1 YGIDNWYYAMQGY
14 NDSQPTLTNGKT
26 GPRFRQGFF
35 RFKVEGEN
43 ENVAVTDLEFL
54 RSTNN
59 NTWGLGISEEGII
72 FGSTANGNP
81 SEHMPI
87 PNRYYEAVRGWS
99 STVLNGIYDS
109 NRFYPI
115 TENVRQVDWHGGFTA
130 ASGHAL
136 YTARNY
142 PREYWNRTAFVTEPT
157 GHLIATFV
165 LRQNGAGF
173 KSKNSWNLVASDDE
187 WSSPIQAEV
196 GPDGNVWFIDWYNY
210 IVQHNPTPVGFQTG
224 KGQAYETPLRDKK
237 HGRVYRLAYGS
248 KREQGTGKK
257 GQDAFASE
265 QLVALLKSA
274 NMQQRLLGQRLLVER
289 GDKSVV
295 AELASLANDQ
305 TVDSI
310 GLNTVAIHSLGTLS
324 ALGALDY
331 KTAAQALK
339 HPAAGVRRVAV
350 QLLPAG
356 ENSLTSLLNSG
367 TLNDR
372 EVQVRLQAILTLAQ
386 FKPDRRA
393 TDAVIAALTD
403 PSVQGDT
410 ILLDAVTAGAASQD

>member
-1 YGIDNWYYAMQGY
+1 MQGY
-14 NDSQPTLTNGKT
+14 NDSQPILTSGKP

-35 RFKVEGEN
+35 RFKVEGQN
-43 ENVAVTDLEFL
+43 EDVAVTEIEFL

-99 STVLNGIYDS
+99 SSGLTGIADS

-130 ASGHAL
+130 AAGPAL

-142 PREYWNRTAFVTEPT
+142 PREYWNRAAFVAEPT

-165 LRQNGAGF
+165 LRQEGAGF

-187 WSSPIQAEV
+187 WTSPIQAEV

-224 KGQAYETPLRDKK
+224 KGQAYESNLRDKK
-237 HGRVYRLAYGS
+237 HGRIYRLSYV
-248 KREQGTGKK
+248 
-257 GQDAFASE
+257 GQASRLSTNSLATDSSV
-265 QLVALLKSA
+265 LVAALKSD
-274 NMQQRLLGQRLLVER
+274 NMFWRSQAQRLLVER
-289 GDKSVV
+289 GQRDV
-295 AELASLANDQ
+295 
-305 TVDSI
+305 
-310 GLNTVAIHSLGTLS
+310 
-324 ALGALDY
+324 
-331 KTAAQALK
+331 
-339 HPAAGVRRVAV
+339 
-350 QLLPAG
+350 LPA
-356 ENSLTSLLNSG
+356 LI
-367 TLNDR
+367 
-372 EVQVRLQAILTLAQ
+372 ALAKDQ
-386 FKPDRRA
+386 
-393 TDAVIAALTD
+393 
-403 PSVQGDT
+403 
-410 ILLDAVTAGAASQD
+410 

>member
-14 NDSQPTLTNGKT
+14 NPSEPVLTNGKRIT
-26 GPRFRQGFF
+26 SFRQGFF

-43 ENVAVTDLEFL
+43 ENVAVTELEFL

-81 SEHMPI
+81 SEYMPI
-87 PNRYYEAVRGWS
+87 ANHYYEAVRGWS
-99 STVLNGIYDS
+99 SSVLTGIADS
-109 NRFYPI
+109 NQFFPV

-130 ASGHAL
+130 GAGHAL

-237 HGRVYRLAYGS
+237 RGRIYRLMYGS
-248 KREQGTGKK
+248 QNGPSAANKFQGSPTS
-257 GQDAFASE
+257 Q
-265 QLVALLKSA
+265 QLVAFLKSD
-274 NMQQRLLGQRLLVER
+274 NMQQRLIGQRLLVER
-289 GDKSVV
+289 GDKNAVP
-295 AELASLANDQ
+295 SL
-305 TVDSI
+305 
-310 GLNTVAIHSLGTLS
+310 
-324 ALGALDY
+324 
-331 KTAAQALK
+331 
-339 HPAAGVRRVAV
+339 
-350 QLLPAG
+350 
-356 ENSLTSLLNSG
+356 
-367 TLNDR
+367 
-372 EVQVRLQAILTLAQ
+372 
-386 FKPDRRA
+386 
-393 TDAVIAALTD
+393 
-403 PSVQGDT
+403 
-410 ILLDAVTAGAASQD
+410 